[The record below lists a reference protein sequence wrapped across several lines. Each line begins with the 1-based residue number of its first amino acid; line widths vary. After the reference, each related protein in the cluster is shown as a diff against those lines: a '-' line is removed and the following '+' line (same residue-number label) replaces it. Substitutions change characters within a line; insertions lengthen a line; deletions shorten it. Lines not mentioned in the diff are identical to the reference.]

1 MVTELGLD
9 MFGEREDN
17 LFTEMDRRAGF
28 PCTKH
33 VLEGYGVAAALDLQ
47 HDAWGDIQRALAAN
61 LLGRWAK
68 KPGVALRCAKHC
80 KLLSFCASR
89 GEQVLGW
96 HWVTGWLGH
105 DAKKKHKN

>member
-1 MVTELGLD
+1 MQRGFVLPPQQAMVTELGLD

-47 HDAWGDIQRALAAN
+47 HDAWGDIQRALESATRGLQLHALVLPQQVRHRVPAA
-61 LLGRWAK
+61 
-68 KPGVALRCAKHC
+68 ALD
-80 KLLSFCASR
+80 
-89 GEQVLGW
+89 VLGQP
-96 HWVTGWLGH
+96 V
-105 DAKKKHKN
+105 